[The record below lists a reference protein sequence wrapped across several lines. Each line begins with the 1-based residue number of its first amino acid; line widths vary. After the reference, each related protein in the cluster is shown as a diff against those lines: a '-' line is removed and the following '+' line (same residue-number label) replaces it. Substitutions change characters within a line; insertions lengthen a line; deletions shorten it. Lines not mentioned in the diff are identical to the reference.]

1 MEKKLGSEEGPKGL
15 PKALKPAT
23 PEPDPPKVPPVTPE
37 NQVRM
42 DAKTPAQVQQRPELQ
57 GNGDGPQGSV
67 VPAVMDMPA
76 ANSQRFE
83 NGETDLQKGQ
93 DVSGQR
99 HLVPVPMF
107 TPGSQTSP
115 QPLFDAQQL
124 RRFQELYSQAPSM
137 YGREVVWVLLN
148 S

>member
-1 MEKKLGSEEGPKGL
+1 
-15 PKALKPAT
+15 
-23 PEPDPPKVPPVTPE
+23 
-37 NQVRM
+37 M

-137 YGREVVWVLLN
+137 YGASSVGAPQQLTPTVETSV